1 MAAAAA
7 INDLGNWLTSVSR
20 RAVAETPLSPLPDVP
35 GRPCPAC
42 SRPLAQA
49 MIGQTICIDLCDGHG
64 AWFDRGEAERVVVA
78 VRNPGAARVKSGP
91 QESGSSGWEGV
102 AVGAEILGC
111 FVEILG
117 GLAS

>member
-20 RAVAETPLSPLPDVP
+20 RAMEATSLSPLPDVP

-42 SRPLAQA
+42 SRPLTQA

-78 VRNPGAARVKSGP
+78 IRNPPAPQASGAPK
-91 QESGSSGWEGV
+91 ESGSSAWEGI
-102 AVGAEILGC
+102 AAGAEILGC

-117 GLAS
+117 AFG